1 MKVKGLIIAVTTMTL
16 AVGCFSGCSSATDDT
31 AEYHWKMALNSSAG
45 DAAYDG
51 AAFFKEKI
59 EEITNG
65 RVEVTLYGG
74 ASLGTTSEV
83 LECMPIGVAD
93 IMCESVGT
101 LSTFTD
107 LANVDALPYI
117 YSGYDHFMKVW
128 ESDLG
133 DEMKEVIG
141 EETNFKLLG
150 NMYRGA
156 RIVTATNEM
165 TTPEDMKGFKLRAPN
180 LDVYLKTWQYI
191 GAAPMPLAMSEVYT
205 ALQQHTVEGQEN
217 PMSDSYNYAFQE
229 VCKYWIKTNHV
240 YSANVFIMDRDYFNS
255 LPEDIQAA
263 AIEASEYASDQMNSL
278 MLDREAE
285 TEQKLI
291 DSGCTVLEVD
301 TQEFIDY
308 YADFVDTYYP
318 ELSDWANRIKAMD
331 PNLEGAAE
339 QEETVQDDAAE
350 GTV

>member
-1 MKVKGLIIAVTTMTL
+1 MKVKRILSSLAAV
-16 AVGCFSGCSSATDDT
+16 AVASAALTGCGSATDDT
-31 AEYHWKMALNSSAG
+31 AEYHLKMALNSSEG

-74 ASLGTTSEV
+74 ARLGSTSEV

-133 DEMKEVIG
+133 EEMKEVIG

-156 RIVTATNEM
+156 RIVTATKEM
-165 TTPEDMKGFKLRAPN
+165 HTPEDMKGFKLRAPN
-180 LDVYLKTWQYI
+180 LDVYLKTWQYLD
-191 GAAPMPLAMSEVYT
+191 AAPMPLAMSEVYT
-205 ALQQHTVEGQEN
+205 ALQQKTVEGQEN
-217 PMSDSYNYAFQE
+217 PISDSYNYAFQE
-229 VCKYWIKTNHV
+229 VCNYWIKTNHV
-240 YSANVFIMDRDYFNS
+240 YSANVFIMDRNYYNS

-263 AIEASEYASDQMNSL
+263 VIEASDYASDQMNSL
-278 MLDREAE
+278 MLEREAQ
-285 TEQKLI
+285 TEAQLI
-291 DSGCTVLEVD
+291 EDGCEVIEVD

-308 YADFVDTYYP
+308 FKDFTDTYYP
-318 ELSDWANRIKAMD
+318 ELADWANRIKAMD
-331 PNLEGAAE
+331 PMLEDSGA
-339 QEETVQDDAAE
+339 DAA
-350 GTV
+350 